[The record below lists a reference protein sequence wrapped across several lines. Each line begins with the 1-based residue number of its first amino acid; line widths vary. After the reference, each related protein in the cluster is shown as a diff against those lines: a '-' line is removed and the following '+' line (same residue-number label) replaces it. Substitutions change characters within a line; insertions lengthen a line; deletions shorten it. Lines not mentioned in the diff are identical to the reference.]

1 MKDCISISLPF
12 TQLEAK
18 QFILAYL
25 KTDRKQEA
33 EKTCQLLWE
42 NYHVI
47 RIIKK

>member
-1 MKDCISISLPF
+1 MKECVSLSLPF

-25 KTDRKQEA
+25 KIDRKQEA
-33 EKTCQLLWE
+33 EKICQLLWE